1 MANLRFRRSRD
12 GPSSVLVAWRGHPG
26 EDSWEPTSEFH
37 PDDLAGVPEL
47 PGVRGTS
54 GPELR
59 IIATIFF
66 NSYHPCRV

>member
-37 PDDLAGVPEL
+37 PDDLAGVAASRNFL
-47 PGVRGTS
+47 ASGALRVRNS
-54 GPELR
+54 G
-59 IIATIFF
+59 
-66 NSYHPCRV
+66 